1 MCRSDGVDARR
12 KNGHPRGVAHR
23 GSPSSEC
30 MRQVA
35 EHWGVKK
42 THAIPFELG
51 AMLRNEAVA
60 KNLWAGTRL
69 PPRAL
74 IAAGMLAALVGA
86 VRQ

>member
-1 MCRSDGVDARR
+1 M
-12 KNGHPRGVAHR
+12 
-23 GSPSSEC
+23 
-30 MRQVA
+30 A

-51 AMLRNEAVA
+51 AIVRNEAVA

-74 IAAGMLAALVGA
+74 IAAGMLAVLVGA